1 MSTLTAP
8 RPAAS
13 IDARSRLVSAELL
26 KVTSTKMWLGM
37 LIGVVLFIG
46 IGVAASILAPEQ
58 PGVTVSHLT
67 TPQGMRN
74 VFAQAGGAY
83 LFAIIIGTL
92 GMTQELR
99 HQTLTSTLLA
109 EPHRNKVMVAKMAA
123 YAIIGAVY
131 GVVGVAFG
139 YALAL
144 ALLPLKT
151 HADIPWTALWQI
163 AGGSILGCALFAVL
177 GVAVGTLVRNQI
189 AAILGVLVWV
199 LIIESLV
206 VSFLPKIGKWLPG
219 GALNGILQATGP
231 NDASYLPV
239 WGASLVLIGWTAVF
253 ALAAAA
259 TTQRR
264 DVT

>member
-1 MSTLTAP
+1 MSTLTS
-8 RPAAS
+8 PAAPTTS
-13 IDARSRLVSAELL
+13 PRSRLVSSELL

-37 LIGVVLFIG
+37 LVGVVLYIG
-46 IGVAASILAPEQ
+46 IGIVATIFAPEQ
-58 PGVTVSHLT
+58 PSVT
-67 TPQGMRN
+67 TPRLSTAAGMRN
-74 VFAQAGGAY
+74 LFAQAGGAY
-83 LFAIIIGTL
+83 LFAIVIGTL

-99 HQTLTSTLLA
+99 HQTLTATLLA
-109 EPHRNKVMVAKMAA
+109 EPRRNRVMVAKMAA
-123 YAIIGAVY
+123 YAVVGAIYGAV
-131 GVVGVAFG
+131 GVLFG

-144 ALLPLKT
+144 ALLPFKT
-151 HADIPWTALWQI
+151 HADIPVTAMWQI
-163 AGGSILGCALFAVL
+163 AGGAVLGCALFAIL
-177 GVAVGTLVRNQI
+177 GVALGTLIRNQI

-219 GALNGILQATGP
+219 GALNGILQATGT
-231 NDASYLPV
+231 NNNEAYLPV

>member
-1 MSTLTAP
+1 MSAVTVPAP
-8 RPAAS
+8 AVPVAA
-13 IDARSRLVSAELL
+13 RQRLVSAELL
-26 KVTSTKMWLGM
+26 KVTSTKLWLGM
-37 LIGVVLFIG
+37 LVGVVLFIG
-46 IGVAASILAPEQ
+46 IGVAATILAPEAQ
-58 PGVTVSHLT
+58 GVPVPRLT
-67 TPQGMRN
+67 TPEGMRN

-83 LFAIIIGTL
+83 LFAIVIGTM

-123 YAIIGAVY
+123 YAVIGAIY
-131 GVVGVAFG
+131 GAVGVAFG

-144 ALLPLKT
+144 ALLPFKE
-151 HADIPWTALWQI
+151 HAELPVTAMWQI
-163 AGGSILGCALFAVL
+163 AGGAVLGCALFAVL
-177 GVAVGTLVRNQI
+177 GVALGALIRNQI

-199 LIIESLV
+199 LIIEALV

-231 NDASYLPV
+231 NNESYLPV
-239 WGASLVLIGWTAVF
+239 WGASLVLIGWTALF

>member
-13 IDARSRLVSAELL
+13 IEARSRLVSAELL
-26 KVTSTKMWLGM
+26 KVTSTKMWLAM
-37 LIGVVLFIG
+37 LIGVILFIG
-46 IGVAASILAPEQ
+46 IGVAATILAPET
-58 PGVTVSHLT
+58 PGMPVPRLT
-67 TPQGMRN
+67 TPEGMRN

-83 LFAIIIGTL
+83 LFAIVIGTI

-123 YAIIGAVY
+123 YAVIGAVY
-131 GVVGVAFG
+131 GAIGVAFG

-144 ALLPLKT
+144 ALLPLKE
-151 HADIPWTALWQI
+151 HAPLPVTAMWQI
-163 AGGSILGCALFAVL
+163 AGGSILGCALFAIL
-177 GVAVGTLVRNQI
+177 GVAIGTLVRNQI
-189 AAILGVLVWV
+189 AAIIGVLVWV
-199 LIIESLV
+199 MIIEALV
-206 VSFLPKIGKWLPG
+206 VSFLPKIGKWFPG

-231 NDASYLPV
+231 NNEPYLPV
-239 WGASLVLIGWTAVF
+239 WAASLVLVGWTVVF
-253 ALAAAA
+253 AVAAAA

>member
-8 RPAAS
+8 TPTPVE
-13 IDARSRLVSAELL
+13 ARSRLVSAELL
-26 KVTSTKMWLGM
+26 KVTSTKLWLGM

-58 PGVTVSHLT
+58 PGVTVPRLT
-67 TPQGMRN
+67 TPEGMRN

-83 LFAIIIGTL
+83 LFAIVIGTM

-109 EPHRNKVMVAKMAA
+109 EPRRNKVMVSKMAA
-123 YAIIGAVY
+123 YAIIGGIY
-131 GVVGVAFG
+131 GAVGVAFG
-139 YALAL
+139 YLLAL

-151 HADIPWTALWQI
+151 HAAIPSSAMWQI
-163 AGGSILGCALFAVL
+163 AGGAVLGCALSAVL
-177 GVAVGTLVRNQI
+177 GVALGALIRNQI

-199 LIIESLV
+199 VIIEALLV
-206 VSFLPKIGKWLPG
+206 QLLPQFGKWLPR
-219 GALNGILQATGP
+219 GALNGILQVTGLD
-231 NDASYLPV
+231 NTSYLPV
-239 WGASLVLIGWTAVF
+239 WGGALVLVGWTVLF
-253 ALAAAA
+253 AAAA
-259 TTQRR
+259 ALTTQRR